1 MWKLSFDCTPRPP
14 FYWFP
19 QCTNEFNEC
28 EKCDLYCHCTC
39 SISWLDC
46 ATLSLSVS
54 KAQTSRAIVL
64 LVCSIGN
71 VIVSSK
77 LETKPFMTLCVA
89 TAYKTPQRPS
99 VYAAV
104 NVSVTVS
111 HHFQFSS
118 FLIFFH
124 FPVLG
129 NQLHAAILQQQKRQS
144 VIIWWWFGLNQA
156 KPADACV
163 SLEHKDLGQPDLRL

>member
-19 QCTNEFNEC
+19 QCINEFNEC

-39 SISWLDC
+39 SISWLDR

-64 LVCSIGN
+64 LVCSIGS

-77 LETKPFMTLCVA
+77 LETKPFMTFVCSGH
-89 TAYKTPQRPS
+89 TQTPQRPS

-118 FLIFFH
+118 FLIFSTF
-124 FPVLG
+124 
-129 NQLHAAILQQQKRQS
+129 QS
-144 VIIWWWFGLNQA
+144 WVTNCMLPYYNNKKGSQWLFDDDSVWTKPSPLMLVSALNT
-156 KPADACV
+156 
-163 SLEHKDLGQPDLRL
+163 RI